1 MLLFYCD
8 KEWIVKETDNKKM
21 LMGDIEIDIPASW
34 HLISKTSTISIP
46 KNGNETFEQFKERF
60 VTVGG

>member
-21 LMGDIEIDIPASW
+21 LMGNTEIDIPASW
-34 HLISKTSTISIP
+34 HLISKTTTISIP
-46 KNGNETFEQFKERF
+46 KIRNETFEQFKERF
-60 VTVGG
+60 K

>member
-34 HLISKTSTISIP
+34 HLISKTCTISIP
-46 KNGNETFEQFKERF
+46 KNGNQETVEQFKERF
-60 VTVGG
+60 GKGE